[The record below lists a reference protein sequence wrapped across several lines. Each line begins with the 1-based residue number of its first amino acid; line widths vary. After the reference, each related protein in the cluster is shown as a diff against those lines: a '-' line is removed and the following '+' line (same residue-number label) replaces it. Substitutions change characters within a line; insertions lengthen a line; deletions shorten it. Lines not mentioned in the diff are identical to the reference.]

1 MTLPSIQ
8 IRNYTM
14 SQPNP
19 SELQKA
25 SENVNPDQLADNL
38 DKDNHNNQAAKPQ
51 PLDSQENTPFIDDS
65 LRTDK

>member
-1 MTLPSIQ
+1 
-8 IRNYTM
+8 M

-38 DKDNHNNQAAKPQ
+38 DKDNHNNQAAKPR
-51 PLDSQENTPFIDDS
+51 PLDSQKTPRLLMTHFVRINKYLTS
-65 LRTDK
+65 AHHVTN

>member
-1 MTLPSIQ
+1 MT
-8 IRNYTM
+8 TM
-14 SQPNP
+14 TQPNP

>member
-1 MTLPSIQ
+1 
-8 IRNYTM
+8 M

-38 DKDNHNNQAAKPQ
+38 DKDNHNHQAAKPQ